1 MERNSRIFVAG
12 HKGLVGSAIT
22 RELGRLGYTS
32 ILTRERKELDLL
44 DQSAVHDFFRNEAI
58 DYVFLSAAKVGG
70 ILYNQTHQA
79 DFLYE
84 NLTISSNV
92 IHASAEYGVKK
103 LLYLG
108 SSCIYPKYATQPI
121 REEELLS
128 GPLEPTNEG
137 YALAKIVGLKLCE
150 KYRSQYGKRFVSVM
164 PTNLYGQND
173 RFHPEH
179 SHVIPA
185 LMRRFHDAKLSNAE
199 EVVIW
204 GTGEPKREFLHVDDL
219 ASALMVVMDHYEEN
233 KTINIGTG
241 VDCTIAELAE
251 MLKRVVGFKGEIRF
265 DTTKPDGTPRKVLD
279 VSRMKALGW
288 EPRINFEEGL
298 RDTYLWALK
307 EGIFTAPGAAAPLIA
322 GHGLRP
328 S

>member
-12 HKGLVGSAIT
+12 HKGLVGSAIM
-22 RELGRLGYTS
+22 RELARQGYGT
-32 ILTRERKELDLL
+32 ILTRDRSDLDLL
-44 DQSAVHDFFRNEAI
+44 DQRAVHEFFREQEI

-84 NLTISSNV
+84 NLTISANI

-108 SSCIYPKYATQPI
+108 SSCIYPKYAAQPI

-150 KYRSQYGKRFVSVM
+150 KYRTQYGKRFVSVM
-164 PTNLYGQND
+164 PTNLYGPND

-185 LMRRFHDAKLSNAE
+185 LMRRFHDAKLMNAD

-204 GTGEPKREFLHVDDL
+204 GSGTPKREFLHVDDL
-219 ASALMVVMDHYEEN
+219 ASALMVVMDDYEEN
-233 KTINIGTG
+233 QTINIGTG
-241 VDCTIAELAE
+241 VDCTIRELAE
-251 MLKRVVGFKGEIRF
+251 TLKRVVGFKGEIRF

-279 VSRMKALGW
+279 VGRIKSLGW
-288 EPRINFEEGL
+288 EPRREFEEGL

-307 EGIFTAPGAAAPLIA
+307 EGIFSAPNLMGMDA
-322 GHGLRP
+322 GESLKA
-328 S
+328 